1 MGAASVVGE
10 FVRAAGG
17 GQVAQVAG
25 GGRVGHAGLGGDV
38 AGGGLAEPADRRE
51 DRLGG
56 VGRGGGVLSHVRPL
70 PRVPADGRGKGGGG
84 AGARPTLRRPGA
96 VKSDRRGFFWLTV
109 GLGVAGRLNR
119 R

>member
-10 FVRAAGG
+10 FVGAAGG

-56 VGRGGGVLSHVRPL
+56 VGRGGAVLSPVRLL
-70 PRVPADGRGKGGGG
+70 PWMPADGRARRG
-84 AGARPTLRRPGA
+84 AGRGLDPRF
-96 VKSDRRGFFWLTV
+96 VDRSRSSPIGQVFRGYPLAWL
-109 GLGVAGRLNR
+109 L
-119 R
+119 